1 MNKFDSECIGY
12 WGVDQTTKQ
21 WCEIKTYGPKLVEN
35 IVQGI
40 ARDCLRDAIENV
52 VELGLKPVMHVH
64 DEIIV
69 DAPKSASLDE
79 MVKAMCKVP
88 EWAEGLPLN
97 ADGYECSFY
106 MKD

>member
-1 MNKFDSECIGY
+1 
-12 WGVDQTTKQ
+12 
-21 WCEIKTYGPKLVEN
+21 
-35 IVQGI
+35 
-40 ARDCLRDAIENV
+40 
-52 VELGLKPVMHVH
+52 MHVH